1 MTHKGLA
8 SDGHRTC
15 VCDPLPTRAFP
26 LPSDGNLKAY
36 AARGTDFTRSSPAPE
51 PYTSAYLQRLKQIFL
66 EPILAG
72 PRRIRSR
79 YRVPSPFKAPTVFN
93 RGSFSVQGDDETDP
107 RVASVP
113 YSRQGLPDATGHA
126 LPSTDW
132 LSSVARMDSTLESVA
147 RAETHVVGLPVSN
160 KTTTLITTSR

>member
-1 MTHKGLA
+1 MLCALPWFFLEKRRPGLA
-8 SDGHRTC
+8 L
-15 VCDPLPTRAFP
+15 PLGTSLLTVGFKQTYVAF
-26 LPSDGNLKAY
+26 
-36 AARGTDFTRSSPAPE
+36 RE
-51 PYTSAYLQRLKQIFL
+51 CMRLKQTFL

-107 RVASVP
+107 RVAPVP
-113 YSRQGLPDATGHA
+113 YSRQDLPDATGHA

-132 LSSVARMDSTLESVA
+132 LSSAARMDSTLESVA
-147 RAETHVVGLPVSN
+147 RAETHVVGLPVSD
-160 KTTTLITTSR
+160 KTTTLILHPADLGFGQLL